1 MKTEK
6 LLSTQNSQLKTLVN
20 MLGEQVLNTVL
31 LPNQKNLNINNL
43 AAGVYGI
50 KLFIDNNIVLLADKF
65 VKL

>member
-6 LLSTQNSQLKTLVN
+6 LLSTQNSQLITLVN
-20 MLGEQVLNTVL
+20 MLGEQVLNTIL